1 MLDFRCQTVWIQIR
15 PNVFVGPDL
24 GPNCLQMLSADDK
37 RGELRLSG
45 NHTVTEYEM
54 SGKPYSQKS
63 GLKNHTNERIFQVMT
78 RFDQFI
84 TR

>member
-1 MLDFRCQTVWIQIR
+1 MQTTKAQTAQTNRSPCYSLIGKLREIR
-15 PNVFVGPDL
+15 F
-24 GPNCLQMLSADDK
+24 S
-37 RGELRLSG
+37 R

-54 SGKPYSQKS
+54 SKPYSQKN

-78 RFDQFI
+78 RYDQVM